1 MDAKE
6 LQAHILNNYGRSILD
21 MDFTELFKALVD
33 IEQEMIN
40 RSQHAEYLEML
51 ELDQMRIDLAIA
63 EEFQIEIDADLQR
76 EIDEYQQMTEDDRE
90 FPI

>member
-21 MDFTELFKALVD
+21 MDFTELFTALVD
-33 IEQEMIN
+33 IENQMLSQNEAAYWQQRDMEEQE
-40 RSQHAEYLEML
+40 QW
-51 ELDQMRIDLAIA
+51 
-63 EEFQIEIDADLQR
+63 QIEIDADLQR
-76 EIDEYQQMTEDDRE
+76 EIDEYQQMAEDDRE